1 MYSATKVAVLAT
13 FLTIG
18 QIFGRADSTG
28 RNQADE
34 SDIVSDSGT
43 IRIHAV
49 GDEARGLRTTVSLD
63 ADDAF
68 LPSVLTMLSD
78 LSGYNIVTGPEV
90 NRRHRISIHLK
101 NTPVEEAVNLVVRA
115 AGLSYEIVGN
125 SFLVTEHD
133 NLEEEVGMSS
143 YLVELQYARAGEMK
157 DFLKDLTTRVQ
168 VDSGHNAL
176 LISTSPK
183 IISEIRSIVNRLD
196 VPSKQIVLRTRVIE
210 VKVDKVRELGI
221 DWEKL
226 SKLTVTLAERPSDPI
241 LGSRSLEDHEIIW
254 GDDESP
260 TRVEALEKI
269 DGLKNIGYFDRR
281 LMAFDITL
289 DYLLQ
294 TNRAKLLTDTRLST
308 MNNRKAQIHIG
319 DEIPFIVRST
329 ETASVER
336 TKVGITVEI
345 VPQINKDGYIT
356 AWVKPEESTI
366 VKLINGELP
375 WRSVRT
381 AETTVQVRN
390 KQKIV
395 VAGLLSQK
403 ENVTVNSVPFLGDA
417 PFFGELFR
425 HYDEKEEMTD
435 LIIEITPYIL
445 DNENPTAGML
455 ADSIYDGKDP
465 IQRLKEAD
473 EKIAGPLR
481 DTSIT
486 GPTHLALTPKPTVLK
501 PLQYSVGVHELAM
514 GLPHNLQIWYTPWES
529 IGNLRFGMKY
539 GVSPGLALAIGY
551 HKGRYAHEE
560 LYEFGSRLGVFGIK
574 SLVNTDFFTW
584 NVLIDAQFGEYNSV
598 GGGMAM
604 SIHARDL
611 VALIV
616 EVTESYTDQTPDD
629 HPYWDPRLTGAVRF
643 RFPKFR
649 RVSFSGGINAYNSFH
664 FVDPISEN
672 LDDYTFRP
680 YFNIAYTGLFK
691 EKH

>member
-1 MYSATKVAVLAT
+1 MYCATKVALLAA

-18 QIFGRADSTG
+18 QTQGRIDSTG
-28 RNQADE
+28 PNQSAE
-34 SDIVSDSGT
+34 SGTASDSGT

-49 GDEARGLRTTVSLD
+49 GDAAQGLRATVSLD

-68 LPSVLTMLSD
+68 LPSVLTMLSE
-78 LSGYNIVTGPEV
+78 LSGYNIVTGPQV

-125 SFLVTEHD
+125 SFLVTEHK
-133 NLEEEVGMSS
+133 NLKEEVGMSS

-168 VDSGHNAL
+168 IDSGHNAL

-183 IISEIRSIVNRLD
+183 IISEVRSIVKRLD

-226 SKLTVTLAERPSDPI
+226 SKLSVTLAERPSDPV

-260 TRVEALEKI
+260 TRTEALEKI

-329 ETASVER
+329 ESASVER

-381 AETTVQVRN
+381 AETTVQVKNR
-390 KQKIV
+390 QKIV

-417 PFFGELFR
+417 PFFGNLFR
-425 HYDEKEEMTD
+425 HYDQKEEMTD

-445 DNENPTAGML
+445 DNDDPIAGMI
-455 ADSIYDGKDP
+455 ADSVYDGKDP
-465 IQRLKEAD
+465 IQRLREAD
-473 EKIAGPLR
+473 EALTKPFR
-481 DTSIT
+481 DSSIVA
-486 GPTHLALTPKPTVLK
+486 PTHLALTPRTTVLK
-501 PLQYSVGVHELAM
+501 PLQYAVGVHEVAM
-514 GLPHNLQIWYTPWES
+514 GLPHRLQIWYTPWENT
-529 IGNLRFGMKY
+529 GKLRFGMKY
-539 GVSPGLALAIGY
+539 GASPSVALAIGY
-551 HKGRYAHEE
+551 HDGRYANEDMYE
-560 LYEFGSRLGVFGIK
+560 LGSRLGVYGVK

-584 NVLIDAQFGEYNSV
+584 NVMIDAQFGEYNSV

-604 SIHARDL
+604 AIHARDL
-611 VALIV
+611 VALII
-616 EVTESYTDQTPDD
+616 EATESYTDQTPDD
-629 HPYWDPRLTGAVRF
+629 RPYWDPWFTGAVRF
-643 RFPKFR
+643 RLPNFR
-649 RVSFSGGINAYNSFH
+649 RLSFSGGISVLGKSH
-664 FVDPISEN
+664 FVDPISQSP
-672 LDDYTFRP
+672 DDYSYRP

-691 EKH
+691 EKN